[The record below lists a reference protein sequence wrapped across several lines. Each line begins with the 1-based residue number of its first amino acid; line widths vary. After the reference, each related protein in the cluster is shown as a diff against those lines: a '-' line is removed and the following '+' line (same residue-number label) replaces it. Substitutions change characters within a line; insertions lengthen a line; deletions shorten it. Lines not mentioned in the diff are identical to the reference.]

1 MDTTTYVALSV
12 QDALKRQIDIIAHN
26 IANAATGGFKAER
39 PIFVQ
44 VLDANEDVAYVEDY
58 GVSRDMSAGGLEVTG
73 GPLDVAIQ
81 GEAFLAVQ
89 FGDETRYTRNGHL
102 QLNAERELVTSTG
115 YPVLDIDQNAIAVP
129 EGATDITIS
138 PDGSVSAGEGTLA
151 RIWMVDFDN
160 PLDMEREADSL
171 YVTEQ
176 APIPPRDASLVQ
188 GQLETSNV
196 RPVLE
201 LTDMIH
207 VLRAYKQ
214 NAQLAEN
221 EHTLQL
227 ETIDTVIQA

>member
-26 IANAATGGFKAER
+26 IANASTGGFKAEK

-44 VLDANEDVAYVEDY
+44 ILDANEDVSYVEDY
-58 GVSRDMSAGGLEVTG
+58 GVMRDMSAGALEGTG

-89 FGDETRYTRNGHL
+89 LGNEIRYTRNGHL

-115 YPVLDIDQNAIAVP
+115 YPVLDIDRNTIAIP
-129 EGATDITIS
+129 EGATDIAIS
-138 PDGSVSAGEGTLA
+138 PDGSVSTGQGTLA
-151 RIWMVDFDN
+151 RIWLADFDD
-160 PLDMEREADSL
+160 PLDMERAADSL

-176 APIPPRDASLVQ
+176 APVPPREASLVQ
-188 GQLETSNV
+188 GKLEMSNV

-201 LTDMIH
+201 LTDMIN
-207 VLRAYKQ
+207 VLRAYQQ

-221 EHTLQL
+221 EHSLQL